1 MKALTDEL
9 FLSLSMKNRGILDL
23 KDVDYKALL
32 EEALVSFRCD
42 FEKKGIWPRS

>member
-1 MKALTDEL
+1 MKTLTDEL

-32 EEALVSFRCD
+32 E
-42 FEKKGIWPRS
+42 